1 MNVWQFTITMG
12 SVQMNEEEWYEYQK
26 YFEEFN
32 QPSNV
37 L

>member
-1 MNVWQFTITMG
+1 MKKWQSTITTV

-32 QPSNV
+32 QPSNE